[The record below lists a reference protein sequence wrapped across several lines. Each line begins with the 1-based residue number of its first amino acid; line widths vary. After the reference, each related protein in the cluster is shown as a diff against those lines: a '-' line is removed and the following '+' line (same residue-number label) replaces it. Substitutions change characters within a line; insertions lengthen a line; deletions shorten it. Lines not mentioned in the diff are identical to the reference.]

1 MSVDTFIDVE
11 NRTITA
17 QQIDTAIADVGS
29 LQIGEGSR
37 VFRGDQSG
45 IWLGASKWADAP
57 FRVDMSGNLTASS
70 AIFTGY
76 VEDLGGQYDSAASG
90 ARVRILPTADIG
102 IQVID
107 DSSNNVFL
115 AEVGG
120 ANVGDVT
127 IGDYA
132 GGDGVK
138 WDKSASTL
146 LIRGDMNAGSIDGV
160 TITGGTMTSTTFK
173 TAASGARV
181 EIAAADQK
189 ISIYDAGN
197 DEVFYIDDEGGFISI
212 KAPDSRDM
220 NIEPDGN
227 LYFDA
232 YCRLTDDSGIGW
244 TNVRS
249 SALSDDDWQMAAY
262 KSGGA
267 YGFVARMDGGN
278 WNFAMNA
285 GVPT

>member
-1 MSVDTFIDVE
+1 MSVETFIDVE
-11 NRTITA
+11 NRTIVA

-120 ANVGDVT
+120 ANIGDVT

-132 GGDGVK
+132 GGSGVK
-138 WDKSASTL
+138 WDKSAGDM
-146 LIRGDMNAGSIDGV
+146 LIRGDMDAG
-160 TITGGTMTSTTFK
+160 TITGVTFK

-197 DEVFYIDDEGGFISI
+197 DEVFFIDDEGGFISV
-212 KAPDSRDM
+212 KAPDGRDM

-232 YCRLTDDSGIGW
+232 YCRLTDNSGIGW

-249 SALSDDDWQMAAY
+249 SALSDDNWQMAAY
-262 KSGGA
+262 KNGGA